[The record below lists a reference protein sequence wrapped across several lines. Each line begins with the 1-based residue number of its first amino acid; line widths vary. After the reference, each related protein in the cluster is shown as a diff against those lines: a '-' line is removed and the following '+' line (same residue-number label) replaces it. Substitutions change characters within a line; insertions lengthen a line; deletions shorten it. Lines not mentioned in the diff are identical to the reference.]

1 MTPTA
6 PPAATLQKLLESRG
20 KGLATRRLARQLEDL
35 ELAVASITSQTTAQ
49 VEKIGANELRCQDLV
64 QRGFMTLVQP
74 KPKPPPK
81 PKGRKGGSRHSKKQQ
96 EAAAAAEDDE
106 EEEEALTE
114 VMRLE
119 EQPKCIKG
127 GRMREYQLEG
137 LNWLLEMHGRQHN
150 GSLADEMGLGA
161 CAAVLSRLAA
171 ARLSLSL

>member
-1 MTPTA
+1 MADNETSEYDTVVQDVVARFDARLTGGDPNYKPCVRRTLTFISRRTA
-6 PPAATLQKLLESRG
+6 TARRPLTAL
-20 KGLATRRLARQLEDL
+20 TRRALARRRK
-35 ELAVASITSQTTAQ
+35 V
-49 VEKIGANELRCQDLV
+49 
-64 QRGFMTLVQP
+64 
-74 KPKPPPK
+74 KPPPK

-96 EAAAAAEDDE
+96 EAAAAAEDEDD
-106 EEEEALTE
+106 EEEALTE

-150 GSLADEMGLGA
+150 GILADEMGLGA

>member
-1 MTPTA
+1 MRAPHSYFYFPAPARCPLTA
-6 PPAATLQKLLESRG
+6 L
-20 KGLATRRLARQLEDL
+20 TRRALARRRK
-35 ELAVASITSQTTAQ
+35 V
-49 VEKIGANELRCQDLV
+49 
-64 QRGFMTLVQP
+64 
-74 KPKPPPK
+74 KPPPK

-96 EAAAAAEDDE
+96 EAAAAAEDED

-150 GSLADEMGLGA
+150 GILADEMGLGA